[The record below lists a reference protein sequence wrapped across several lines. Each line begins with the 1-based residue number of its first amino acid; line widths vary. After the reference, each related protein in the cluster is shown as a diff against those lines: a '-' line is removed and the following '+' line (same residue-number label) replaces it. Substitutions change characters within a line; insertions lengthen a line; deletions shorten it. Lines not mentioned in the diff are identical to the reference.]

1 MSAPGI
7 TAHPDGTLVERALS
21 YLDAGPAASPQITR
35 DVLGIPRA
43 TDVVAE
49 RLAVALLGADPRVR
63 RDQSGNWRH
72 ADARPALTALAD
84 CSFAVVDVETTG
96 SRARG
101 ADRITEIAVVALCR
115 GKTETVLE
123 TLVNPERVI
132 PQVVT
137 RITRIT
143 NDLVRDQP
151 TFREIADDV
160 LTALA
165 GRVFVAHNLGFD
177 WGFVSR
183 EILRA
188 RTVRLDGA
196 RLCTVRLARRLVPGL
211 KHRGLDSLARYFG
224 LEIEQR
230 HRAGDDARATAAVL
244 LRLLSAAE
252 EQGACTLQD
261 LTEMSQRGKGRGR
274 RRRRR
279 RGPAGPTSM
288 EEV

>member
-1 MSAPGI
+1 MSASGV

-35 DVLGIPRA
+35 DILGIPLA

-63 RDQSGNWRH
+63 RDQTGNWRL
-72 ADARPALTALAD
+72 ADARPALTALED
-84 CSFAVVDVETTG
+84 CAFAVVDVETTG
-96 SRARG
+96 SRTRG
-101 ADRITEIAVVALCR
+101 VDRITEIAVVVVSR

-132 PQVVT
+132 SQAVT

-143 NDLVRDQP
+143 NELVRDQP

-160 LTALA
+160 LSALA
-165 GRVFVAHNLGFD
+165 GRVFVAHNVGFD

-188 RTVRLDGA
+188 RDVRLDGA

-230 HRAGDDARATAAVL
+230 HRAGDDARATAGVL
-244 LRLLSAAE
+244 LRLLGAAV
-252 EQGACTLQD
+252 EQGARTLAD
-261 LTEMSQRGKGRGR
+261 LAEMGKRGRGR